1 MTNARREY
9 EEALAAYYAAQERLT
24 EAKRHY
30 DPKTAPEFI
39 AKRKAYMAARS
50 ARQKAKNAEWLASS
64 ECAAQD
70 EHFRL
75 FVERYNRRGIAT

>member
-1 MTNARREY
+1 MRKRYSILRSPGTPDRR
-9 EEALAAYYAAQERLT
+9 
-24 EAKRHY
+24 AKRHY

-39 AKRKAYMAARS
+39 AKRKAYVAARS
-50 ARQKAKNAEWLASS
+50 GARQKAKNAEWLARS

-75 FVERYNRRGIAT
+75 LVER